1 MNFDLSLD
9 DDDEWLNAECE
20 DMEGREIY
28 ERFALL

>member
-28 ERFALL
+28 ERFAWL